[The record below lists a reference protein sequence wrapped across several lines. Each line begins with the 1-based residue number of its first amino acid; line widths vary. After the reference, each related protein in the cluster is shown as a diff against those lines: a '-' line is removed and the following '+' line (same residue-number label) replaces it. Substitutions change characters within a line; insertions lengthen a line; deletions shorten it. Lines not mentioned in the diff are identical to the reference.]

1 MFSVKT
7 FLSMLGT
14 VPRGGR
20 IANQIP
26 VDILEDPALNEAIKI
41 VSSSGD
47 AAVYRIAP
55 AEL

>member
-1 MFSVKT
+1 
-7 FLSMLGT
+7 MLGT